1 MVNKLLHL
9 MLIRHTVCFFQASS
23 TAAYCGRRYDRTF
36 ERQVTKS
43 RDDFSKCLLLSQRL
57 TWLQLKIENAA

>member
-9 MLIRHTVCFFQASS
+9 MLIRHTVCFFQTSS
-23 TAAYCGRRYDRTF
+23 TAANCGRRYDRTD

-43 RDDFSKCLLLSQRL
+43 RDDLSKCLLES
-57 TWLQLKIENAA
+57 

>member
-9 MLIRHTVCFFQASS
+9 MLIRHTVCFFQTSS
-23 TAAYCGRRYDRTF
+23 TAANCGRRYDRTD

-43 RDDFSKCLLLSQRL
+43 RDELSKCLLES
-57 TWLQLKIENAA
+57 